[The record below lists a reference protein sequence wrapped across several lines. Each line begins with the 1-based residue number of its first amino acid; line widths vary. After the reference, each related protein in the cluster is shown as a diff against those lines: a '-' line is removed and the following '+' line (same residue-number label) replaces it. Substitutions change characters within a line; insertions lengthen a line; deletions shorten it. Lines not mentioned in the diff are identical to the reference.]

1 MAQSSTALPLRKKR
15 GPAAPGDPHPVQA
28 GKTPN
33 APLPIWGGV
42 ECTYNRVHDTYF
54 DQTEFSGHAERLSDF
69 QMIAALGIQ
78 TLRFGLLWD
87 RHVRTGSWDWTDRC
101 IHSMQA
107 SGIRPIAGLLHH
119 GSGPPHTDL
128 LAADFPEQLAEFA
141 GAAAQRYP
149 EIDAYTPV
157 NEPNTTARF
166 SGQYGLW
173 YPHGRSPHQFLRALL
188 NQVKGTVL
196 SMRAIRRERPNA
208 QLIQTDDAGSVTS
221 TPELRSTADLLQARQ
236 WLTFDL
242 LCGTV
247 DRAHPM
253 FAYLSERGIPEHDIF
268 WFRDNP
274 CPPDVVGLN
283 YYVTSDRF
291 LDHRAHQYPIG
302 LGSSEGPFIDVEAVR
317 VDGLPEP
324 DFGKPIREAWQRY
337 GRPVA
342 LTEVHLGGQPAEQVR
357 WLAAAYRVMQ
367 QAQQDGVHCA
377 SLTVWALLGSY
388 FWNEM
393 VTRENG
399 HYEAGVFDVS
409 SGQPLPTP
417 LTEIVR
423 QIAQGQAPHHPLLAE
438 PGWWQR
444 TERTCYPWLGA
455 EAVERAA

>member
-1 MAQSSTALPLRKKR
+1 MAQSSTALPLRNN
-15 GPAAPGDPHPVQA
+15 GAPVAPGNADPVQT
-28 GKTPN
+28 GNKRN

-42 ECTYNRVHDTYF
+42 ECTYNRVHETYF
-54 DQTEFSGHAERLSDF
+54 DQTEFSGHAARASDF
-69 QMIAALGIQ
+69 ETIAALGIQ
-78 TLRFGLLWD
+78 TLRFGMLWD
-87 RHVRTGSWDWTDRC
+87 RHVRSGSWDWTDRC
-101 IHSMQA
+101 MRSMQM
-107 SGIRPIAGLLHH
+107 SGVRPIAGLLHH

-128 LAADFPEQLAEFA
+128 LAPGFSEQLAEFA
-141 GAAAQRYP
+141 GQVAQRYP

-173 YPHGRSPHQFLRALL
+173 YPHGRSPHHFLRALL

-196 SMRAIRRERPNA
+196 SMRAIRRERPDA
-208 QLIQTDDAGSVTS
+208 QLIQTDDAGSISS

-253 FAYLSERGIPEHDIF
+253 FLYLQDRGISEHDIL

-274 CPPDVVGLN
+274 CPPDIVGLN

-291 LDHRAHQYPIG
+291 LDHRTHQYP
-302 LGSSEGPFIDVEAVR
+302 LELRSSEGPFIDVEAVR
-317 VDGLPEP
+317 VDGLREP
-324 DFGKPIREAWQRY
+324 DFGRPIHEAWQRY

-342 LTEVHLGGQPAEQVR
+342 LTEVHLGGQPVEQVR
-357 WLAAAYRVMQ
+357 WLAAAYRAMQ
-367 QAQQDGVHCA
+367 HAQQDGVQCA
-377 SLTVWALLGSY
+377 ALTVWALLGSF

-393 VTRENG
+393 VTRDNG

-409 SGQPLPTP
+409 SGYPLPTP
-417 LTEIVR
+417 LAHVVR
-423 QIAQGQAPHHPLLAE
+423 QITQGEAPDHPALAE
-438 PGWWQR
+438 AGWWQR
-444 TERTCYPWLGA
+444 AERTCYPWL
-455 EAVERAA
+455 EPAVAPRAA